1 MKDTVRNGLHK
12 LQPGFGPA
20 APAKTA
26 SAEVYPHGAAHSN
39 IAKEVAAKTF
49 QDVNICYQCGK
60 CSAGCPV
67 RDYMS
72 DAPNKVVRFVQ
83 LGLENSAFSS
93 STPWLCAGCLTCS
106 TRCPNDF
113 NLAKFMDA
121 IREISIEKGV
131 KTEEKEISSFHNAFL
146 RQVRLFGRSYEA
158 GLVADYKL
166 NTLNLLQDVDSA
178 PGMILKGKLSVLPH
192 KVKDSKTIKNIFCK
206 TSQKK
211 KHNG

>member
-1 MKDTVRNGLHK
+1 MKQSFRNGFRL

-20 APAKTA
+20 ALVKTA
-26 SAEVYPHGAAHSN
+26 SDEVYPNGAAHSN
-39 IAKEVAAKTF
+39 IAKEVATKTF
-49 QDVNICYQCGK
+49 QDVNLCYQCGK

-67 RDYMS
+67 RDYMTDS
-72 DAPNKVVRFVQ
+72 PNKVVRFVQ
-83 LGLENSAFSS
+83 LGMEHTALSS

-113 NLAKFMDA
+113 NLSKFMDA

-178 PGMILKGKLSVLPH
+178 PGLILKGKLSVLPH
-192 KVKDSKTIKNIFCK
+192 MVKNRKTIKNIFGK

-211 KHNG
+211 KRNG